1 MVNNQISDLGTRDIA
16 ISGLGEIYQSA
27 LGNGVCKPGEA
38 VGIIAATGKVVGTD
52 LGAGTTNETFIGI
65 LDNDYSTADNTAIP
79 DGSPCHVIVP
89 QSGHL
94 YQVWTEDPGD
104 ANSIEGFPMGFSNTL
119 GLFEDIA
126 TMGTA
131 GVYANLYKAQANGD
145 DVAIIRW
152 R

>member
-1 MVNNQISDLGTRDIA
+1 MVNTKISHLGTRDIA

-27 LGNGVCKPGEA
+27 LGNGVCKPGEP

-52 LGAGTTNETFIGI
+52 LGAGTTSETFIGI
-65 LDNDYSTADNTAIP
+65 LDNDYSTAEDTAIG
-79 DGSPCHVIVP
+79 DGNPVHVIVP

-94 YQVWTEDPGD
+94 YQVWFEDPGD
-104 ANSIEGFPMGFSNTL
+104 ANSIEGFPVGFSNTL
-119 GLFEDIA
+119 GNFEDVA

-131 GVYANLYKAQANGD
+131 GVYANLYKAMANGD
-145 DVAIIRW
+145 TVGIIRW